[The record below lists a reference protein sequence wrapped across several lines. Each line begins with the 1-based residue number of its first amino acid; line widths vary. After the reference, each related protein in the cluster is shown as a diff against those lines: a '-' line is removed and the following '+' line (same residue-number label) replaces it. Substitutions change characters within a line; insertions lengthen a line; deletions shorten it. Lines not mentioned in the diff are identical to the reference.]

1 MKIIDFNTKNEKQKV
16 APIDFSDLKDARIDS
31 DISKIV
37 ENLSVYI
44 DRTHWSGLS
53 NNYGQFCLVMKRIRE
68 RFIHISMRMKMANV
82 FHAVLA

>member
-1 MKIIDFNTKNEKQKV
+1 MTYYKYIMKIIDFNTKNEKQKV

-44 DRTHWSGLS
+44 
-53 NNYGQFCLVMKRIRE
+53 
-68 RFIHISMRMKMANV
+68 
-82 FHAVLA
+82 